1 MINGANWGKY
11 NCENLVVG
19 LRGSVKP
26 PQITT
31 MHLRTVHILAKRT
44 KTQSALRKTGQY
56 LKIIVGVN
64 CLQHANHLILS
75 E

>member
-26 PQITT
+26 PQITAL
-31 MHLRTVHILAKRT
+31 HLRTVHIFNIM
-44 KTQSALRKTGQY
+44 Y
-56 LKIIVGVN
+56 IIGKKDKN
-64 CLQHANHLILS
+64 TMCSKEN
-75 E
+75 